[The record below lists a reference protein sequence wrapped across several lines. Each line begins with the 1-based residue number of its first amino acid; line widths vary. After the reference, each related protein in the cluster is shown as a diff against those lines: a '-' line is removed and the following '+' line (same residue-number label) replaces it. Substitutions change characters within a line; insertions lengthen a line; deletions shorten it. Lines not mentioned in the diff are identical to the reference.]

1 MLSDEGKM
9 VKKQLEDLNQSKRR
23 LRNLQEELKSWQNTD
38 GVGSA
43 STEQHV
49 TGGEQCPFAERRAI
63 KIEELKNL
71 ISQSI
76 DEALTREDEFFK
88 SIVSLDSLTQN
99 LLMERYLTGKPLK
112 KIIRE
117 FNYSDRQIYRL
128 YDKAFEKLSKENK
141 DGTKCH

>member
-1 MLSDEGKM
+1 MPAHLCGQRIFSPFIL
-9 VKKQLEDLNQSKRR
+9 QHL
-23 LRNLQEELKSWQNTD
+23 NLQEELKSWQNTD

-112 KIIRE
+112 RIIRE
-117 FNYSDRQIYRL
+117 FNYSESHIYRL
-128 YDKAFEKLSKENK
+128 YDSGFEKIAKNLKDESKREF
-141 DGTKCH
+141 